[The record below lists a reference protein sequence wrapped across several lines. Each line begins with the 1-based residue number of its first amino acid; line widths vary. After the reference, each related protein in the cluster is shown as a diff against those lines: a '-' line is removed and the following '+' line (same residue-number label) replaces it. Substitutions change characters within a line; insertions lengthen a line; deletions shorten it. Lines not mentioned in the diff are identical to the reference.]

1 MAMIPASADIYLG
14 LFLLFVAADGSRT
27 GIWFPW
33 APVYIY
39 VLVTE

>member
-1 MAMIPASADIYLG
+1 MILASADIYQG
-14 LFLLFVAADGSRT
+14 FFLLFVAADGSRID
-27 GIWFPW
+27 IWFPW